1 MTFTYSIADLSSN
14 GSRVRLLLRDTDSD
28 NVLFQDEEIA
38 AFLAIEG
45 DSIKRAA
52 AMGLETIAA
61 NQVLVLK
68 VIRLMDLQTDGAA
81 VGRELRM
88 QAKQLREQAAAEEAS
103 ADGGAWDVAEMVVDE
118 FTARE
123 RLWKQR
129 LISD

>member
-1 MTFTYSIADLSSN
+1 
-14 GSRVRLLLRDTDSD
+14 
-28 NVLFQDEEIA
+28 
-38 AFLAIEG
+38 
-45 DSIKRAA
+45 
-52 AMGLETIAA
+52 MGLETIAA

-81 VGRELRM
+81 VGRELRL
-88 QAKQLREQAAAEEAS
+88 QAQRLREQAAAEEAG

-129 LISD
+129 LVSD